1 MTSSEVSTA
10 THSEVLSASSS
21 CGAEELV
28 RLRALERSVI
38 SMTEM
43 LSQNFWDV
51 SNAYGVAGSLHVEIT
66 RLWVDMEGLGEQ
78 LRLLTNSQAQ
88 S

>member
-1 MTSSEVSTA
+1 MSSGEVCA
-10 THSEVLSASSS
+10 EVLPASSS
-21 CGAEELV
+21 SSVDELT
-28 RLRALERSVI
+28 RLKALERSVI
-38 SMTEM
+38 LMTEM
-43 LSQNFWDV
+43 LSRNYWDV
-51 SNAYGVAGSLHVEIT
+51 SGESGVAGSLHAEIT